1 MFSRLFQILICLT
14 LFTAYSKS
22 GDALSGKWRLDESK
36 AKVAGA
42 HVQSMETDI
51 NEARV
56 KVVYGG
62 VDAEGKPVGWTV
74 QASVGGNVNGVIGV
88 PGFDAVRC
96 WRTDARTV
104 LLKLSREAEMIGW
117 ETLEVSKDGKSL
129 KLTQAKLDA
138 AGKETTTVS
147 VFAKE

>member
-1 MFSRLFQILICLT
+1 
-14 LFTAYSKS
+14 
-22 GDALSGKWRLDESK
+22 
-36 AKVAGA
+36 V
-42 HVQSMETDI
+42 
-51 NEARV
+51 
-56 KVVYGG
+56 
-62 VDAEGKPVGWTV
+62 WTV

-138 AGKETTTVS
+138 TGKETTTVS
-147 VFAKE
+147 VFSKE